1 MLKKFIIIALFA
13 LGSAQTTKTTVTF
26 TPWVSLGLVAGGLAN
41 SAIVNK
47 SVNYLEQQNYI
58 TTKTASHIKT
68 FAKARFVL
76 LGIYAATRLIHSH
89 SGLRSCIACCPE
101 SSLIGFLMGLLPLPE
116 IGLITS
122 VYEKLISNL

>member
-1 MLKKFIIIALFA
+1 MLKKFIIIALFT

-58 TTKTASHIKT
+58 TTKTASHVKNL
-68 FAKARFVL
+68 AKARFII
-76 LGIYAATRLIHSH
+76 LGILAAKALIHFGGS
-89 SGLRSCIACCPE
+89 RSNNPLLLPITF
-101 SSLIGFLMGLLPLPE
+101 LIGLLPLPE
-116 IGLITS
+116 IGLG
-122 VYEKLISNL
+122 YYLYMKLTRQL